1 MRVFLASIPM
11 DGARVVIVGNGEPAL
26 AKLRLFQKTP
36 AELAWFAPGG
46 APTGPSALQGGPTPV
61 DRWPAAADFAG
72 VRLVFI
78 AVEDEDLAHGLAAL
92 GRAAGAQVNVVD
104 KPALSDF
111 HTPALIDRDE
121 VVIGVATGGSAP
133 ILARDVRSRIEAVLP
148 AGLTDVARLAR
159 DLRDTVIA
167 SVPDFMARRRFWE
180 KAFRGPAADLA
191 AAGRTAEA
199 RREMLRLLNAASEI
213 NTGPEQGVV
222 HIVGAGP
229 GDPELL
235 TLKALRVLQDA
246 DVIIHDKLVPDAI
259 LDRARR
265 DAHRLYVGKS
275 RSHHSVPQDQ
285 IEQLMV
291 DEARKGQRVVRLKG
305 GDPFVFGRGGEELE
319 AARAAGIPCGIVPGV
334 SAALGCAA
342 EAGLPLTHRALSS
355 AVSFVAGTCQGLKE
369 QDWRGLAGPGRTLV
383 VYMGVTTA
391 GMIADK
397 LMADG
402 VSPEMPVAILER
414 GTLPGARAIRTL
426 LAELGDVVAREGVRS
441 PAILVVGRVAGLAD
455 AEDVLARDA
464 LRQLE
469 AAGLMQGQS
478 QW

>member
-11 DGARVVIVGNGEPAL
+11 DGARVIIVGDGEPAL
-26 AKLRLFQKTP
+26 AKLRLFGKTP
-36 AELAWFAPGG
+36 ADLVWFAPNR
-46 APTGPSALQGGPTPV
+46 APVGPSALQGGPTPLQ
-61 DRWPAAADFAG
+61 RLPEAADLAG
-72 VRLVFI
+72 ARLVFI
-78 AVEDEDLAHGLAAL
+78 ALEDEAVAIELAAL
-92 GRAAGAQVNVVD
+92 ARSVGAQVNVVD
-104 KPALSDF
+104 RPALSDF

-121 VVIGVATGGSAP
+121 IVIGVATGGSAP
-133 ILARDVRSRIEAVLP
+133 ILARDIRSRIEAVLP
-148 AGLTDVARLAR
+148 AGLTQVAKLAR

-213 NTGPEQGVV
+213 QTGPEQGVV

-246 DVIIHDKLVPDAI
+246 DVIIHDRLVPDAI

-275 RSHHSVPQDQ
+275 RSQHSVPQDQ

-319 AARAAGIPCGIVPGV
+319 AMRKAGVPVFVVPGIT
-334 SAALGCAA
+334 AAIGCAA
-342 EAGLPLTHRALSS
+342 SAGIPLTHRDHAQS
-355 AVSFVAGTCQGLKE
+355 VTFVTAQEKPGGVAP
-369 QDWRGLAGPGRTLV
+369 DWKRLAGPNQTLA
-383 VYMGVTTA
+383 VYMGAGRAADTA
-391 GMIADK
+391 ASLIEAGRDPAT
-397 LMADG
+397 
-402 VSPEMPVAILER
+402 PVAIVENGSRPDER
-414 GTLPGARAIRTL
+414 VINGSLADLGDMVARANLMGPAL
-426 LAELGDVVAREGVRS
+426 LFVGECAAFSAAQLDVRADTR
-441 PAILVVGRVAGLAD
+441 VG
-455 AEDVLARDA
+455 
-464 LRQLE
+464 
-469 AAGLMQGQS
+469 AAA
-478 QW
+478 

>member
-11 DGARVVIVGNGEPAL
+11 DGARVVIVGDGEPAL
-26 AKLRLFQKTP
+26 AKLRLFGKTP
-36 AELAWFAPGG
+36 ADLVWFAPNG
-46 APTGPSALQGGPTPV
+46 APVGPSALQGGPAPIP
-61 DRWPAAADFAG
+61 RLPAAADLTGA
-72 VRLVFI
+72 RLVFI
-78 AVEDEDLAHGLAAL
+78 AVEDESAAVDLAAL
-92 GRAAGAQVNVVD
+92 ARAAGAQVNVVD
-104 KPALSDF
+104 RPALSDF

-133 ILARDVRSRIEAVLP
+133 ILARDIRSRIEAVLP
-148 AGLTDVARLAR
+148 AGLTQVAKLAR

-213 NTGPEQGVV
+213 QTGPAQGVV

-319 AARAAGIPCGIVPGV
+319 AMRKAGVPVFVVPGIT
-334 SAALGCAA
+334 AAIGCAA
-342 EAGLPLTHRALSS
+342 SAGIPLTHRDHAQS
-355 AVSFVAGTCQGLKE
+355 VTFVTAQEKPGGVAP
-369 QDWRGLAGPGRTLV
+369 DWQRLAGPNQTLA
-383 VYMGVTTA
+383 VYMGAGRAAETAASLIGAGRDPTT
-391 GMIADK
+391 
-397 LMADG
+397 
-402 VSPEMPVAILER
+402 PVAIVENGSRPDER
-414 GTLPGARAIRTL
+414 VINGSLADLGDMVARAKLTGPAL
-426 LAELGDVVAREGVRS
+426 LFVGECAAFSAAQLDVRADVR
-441 PAILVVGRVAGLAD
+441 VG
-455 AEDVLARDA
+455 
-464 LRQLE
+464 
-469 AAGLMQGQS
+469 AAA
-478 QW
+478 

>member
-11 DGARVVIVGNGEPAL
+11 DGARVIIVGNGEAAL
-26 AKLRLFQKTP
+26 AKLRLFVKTP
-36 AELAWFAPGG
+36 AELIWFAPNG
-46 APTGPSALQGGPTPV
+46 APVGPGALQGGPAAIERLPT
-61 DRWPAAADFAG
+61 AADLTGA
-72 VRLVFI
+72 RLVFI
-78 AVEDEDLAHGLAAL
+78 AMDDDAVVHDLAASA
-92 GRAAGAQVNVVD
+92 RAAGAQVNVVD
-104 KPALSDF
+104 RPALSDF

-133 ILARDVRSRIEAVLP
+133 ILARDIRSRIEAVLP
-148 AGLTDVARLAR
+148 PGLTQVATLAR

-199 RREMLRLLNAASEI
+199 RREMLRLLNAASAMK
-213 NTGPEQGVV
+213 TGPDQGVV

-285 IEQLMV
+285 IEQLMI

-319 AARAAGIPCGIVPGV
+319 AMRLAGVPVFVIPGITAALACAASAGI
-334 SAALGCAA
+334 
-342 EAGLPLTHRALSS
+342 PLTHRDHAQS
-355 AVSFVAGTCQGLKE
+355 VTFVTAQEKPGGVAP
-369 QDWRGLAGPGRTLV
+369 DWRRLAGPNQTLA
-383 VYMGVTTA
+383 VYMGAGRAAETA
-391 GMIADK
+391 ASLIDAGRAP
-397 LMADG
+397 
-402 VSPEMPVAILER
+402 STPVAIVENGSRPDER
-414 GTLPGARAIRTL
+414 VITGSLDDLGGMVARARLTGPAL
-426 LAELGDVVAREGVRS
+426 LFVGECAAFSAAQLDVRAE
-441 PAILVVGRVAGLAD
+441 RVA
-455 AEDVLARDA
+455 
-464 LRQLE
+464 
-469 AAGLMQGQS
+469 
-478 QW
+478 